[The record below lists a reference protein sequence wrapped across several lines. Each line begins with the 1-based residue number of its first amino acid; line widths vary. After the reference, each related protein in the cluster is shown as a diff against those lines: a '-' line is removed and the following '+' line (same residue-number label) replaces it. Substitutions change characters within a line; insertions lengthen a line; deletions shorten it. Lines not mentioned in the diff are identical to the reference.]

1 MKISHESPLSLMPQ
15 SRKYNDYDYALVH
28 LFEEIPEYYEFFVES
43 VNQGRHVLLDNSIFE
58 LGTAFDPVK
67 YAFWIARLNPTEY
80 IIPDALEDCIKTM
93 DNALAWKE
101 TQMSLLH
108 SGDSPLA
115 PDSKTIGVV
124 QGKTYEDLVNCYQYL
139 DEVIDV
145 DKIAI
150 SFDYSYYLEVCPH
163 PNKWMGYTL
172 GRVQTLTRMLND
184 GIINKDK
191 PHHLLGCALPLEFF
205 FYREGFDWIDTI
217 DTSSPIVHGLLDIV
231 YEPGSIVNKQS
242 IKLVDLIHTTPTHEQ
257 IDKINWN
264 LSVFKSY
271 CKGMGV

>member
-58 LGTAFDPVK
+58 LGTAFDAGK
-67 YAFWIARLNPTEY
+67 YFEWIDKLKPTEY
-80 IIPDALEDCIKTM
+80 IIPDVLEDTLGTM
-93 DNALAWKE
+93 DNALDWKE
-101 TQMSLLH
+101 NYWGKT
-108 SGDSPLA
+108 PKN
-115 PDSKTIGVV
+115 SKCIGVV
-124 QGKTYEDLVNCYQYL
+124 QGKSYEDLVNCYQYL
-139 DEVIDV
+139 DKVINV